1 MAFDV
6 PTTRGAYTSLSD
18 GWIYL
23 NGGQRAQIPER
34 VISALGT
41 SFRGSAK
48 SLPGET
54 GEGAHARTRQV
65 GASAAEMYNQSARR
79 AFADITG
86 GPVAGVVLGSSKEV
100 LIRQFLQAMSRRIS
114 LGTNLVVARTGAQ
127 YMNLPFRQAADMYG
141 ANIRTAEADLTT
153 GALPEWQYAELVDS
167 HTRLVVVPAADPYAG
182 TIAPVAE
189 IARIVHAQSPAW
201 VFVDATDLA
210 PYRVVDMHELGAD
223 IVLVDATS
231 WGGPEVAAMV
241 FKNPAMFAQMT
252 SLSFNPHATG
262 IKRLEV
268 SPVAPAL
275 LGGVGESVRHVADL
289 DRAARGSR
297 RHRIEA
303 VMPQVA
309 SYLSRLSEQ
318 LIDSLGS
325 LPRVYIVGVDS
336 EGVDELET
344 SHLDRIPHVSFL
356 VDDVPASTVVNRLLA
371 NGLVT
376 SAVDSYESPLLEA
389 MGVDET
395 NGAVTVGLQPFNTP
409 HDVDQL
415 VRAVASLG

>member
-48 SLPGET
+48 SLPGES
-54 GEGAHARTRQV
+54 GEGAHARARQV
-65 GASAAEMYNQSARR
+65 GVSAAEMYSQSARR
-79 AFADITG
+79 AFSDLTG
-86 GPVAGVVLGSSKEV
+86 GPVAGVVLGASKEV
-100 LIRQFLQAMSRRIS
+100 LISQFVNAMSRRLT
-114 LGTNLVVARTGAQ
+114 LGTNLVVARTGSRC
-127 YMNLPFRQAADMYG
+127 MSLPLRRAADMFG
-141 ANIRTAEADLTT
+141 ANVRTAEADLTT
-153 GALPEWQYAELVDS
+153 GALPAWQYCELVDS
-167 HTRLVVVPAADPYAG
+167 QTRLVVVPAVDPYAG

-189 IARIVHAQSPAW
+189 IARTVHANSQAW
-201 VFVDATDLA
+201 VLVDATDLA
-210 PYRVVDMHELGAD
+210 PYRAVDMDELGAD
-223 IVLVDATS
+223 IVLVDATA
-231 WGGPEVAAMV
+231 WGGPEVAALV
-241 FKNPAMFAQMT
+241 FKDPAMFDRLT
-252 SLSFNPHATG
+252 SLSFRPRANG
-262 IKRLEV
+262 IARLEV

-275 LGGVGESVRHVADL
+275 LGGVSESVRHLADL
-289 DRAARGSR
+289 DPAARGSR

-309 SYLSRLSEQ
+309 AYLSRLSER

-344 SHLDRIPHVSFL
+344 DYLDRIPRVSFL
-356 VDDVPASTVVNRLLA
+356 VDNVPATTVVERLLA

-376 SAVDSYESPLLEA
+376 SAVGADESPLLEA
-389 MGVDET
+389 MGIDET

-409 HDVDQL
+409 YDVDQL